1 MNDWLIVDKI
11 EIESIKK
18 FVITNTDK
26 SNKIDLTSKSTVG
39 KKSKQYNLLNKV
51 KNTFLEKKIKTKI
64 KKLLKTSKSLEI
76 LNAWT
81 VIGEKGSYHKLH
93 NHFSNLDKNIICS
106 VIYLETPKKE
116 DNENGNFYCAY
127 KDKYK
132 QVQYFSHKPEVGDII
147 VFPSWLLHGVYPQD
161 KGIRRSLNIDFLMI

>member
-26 SNKIDLTSKSTVG
+26 SNKIDLKSKSTVG

-51 KNTFLEKKIKTKI
+51 KNTFLEKKIKNKI

-81 VIGEKGSYHKLH
+81 VIGEEGSYHKLH

-116 DNENGNFYCAY
+116 NNENGNFYCAY

-132 QVQYFSHKPEVGDII
+132 QVQYFSHKPEKGDII

-161 KGIRRSLNIDFLMI
+161 KGLRRSLNIDFKIV

>member
-1 MNDWLIVDKI
+1 MNDWLIIDKI
-11 EIESIKK
+11 EIELIKK
-18 FVITNTDK
+18 FVITNINK
-26 SNKIDLTSKSTVG
+26 SNKIDLKSKSTVG

-51 KNTFLEKKIKTKI
+51 KNTSLEEKIKTKI
-64 KKLLKTSKSLEI
+64 KKLLKISDGLEI

-106 VIYLETPKKE
+106 VIYLETPEKK
-116 DNENGNFYCAY
+116 DNENVNFYCAY
-127 KDKYK
+127 MDKYK

-161 KGIRRSLNIDFLMI
+161 KGLRQSLNIDFKIN

>member
-1 MNDWLIVDKI
+1 MSDWLIIDKI

-18 FVITNTDK
+18 FVISNTDK
-26 SNKIDLTSKSTVG
+26 SNKIDLKSKSTVG
-39 KKSKQYNLLNKV
+39 NKSKQYNLFNKV

-64 KKLLKTSKSLEI
+64 KKLLKTSNSLEI

-93 NHFSNLDKNIICS
+93 NHFSNLDKNVICS
-106 VIYLETPKKE
+106 VIYLEIPKKE

-127 KDKYK
+127 RDKYK

-147 VFPSWLLHGVYPQD
+147 VFPSCLLHGVYPQD

>member
-1 MNDWLIVDKI
+1 MK
-11 EIESIKK
+11 
-18 FVITNTDK
+18 
-26 SNKIDLTSKSTVG
+26 SKSTVG

-64 KKLLKTSKSLEI
+64 KKLLKTSYSLEI

-93 NHFSNLDKNIICS
+93 NHFSNSDKNIICS
-106 VIYLETPKKE
+106 VIYLETPEKK

-127 KDKYK
+127 MDKYK

-161 KGIRRSLNIDFLMI
+161 KGLRQSLNIDFKIV